1 MTANTPSMTHAS
13 IYVAGTAASLLLD
26 YMDQAELTLP
36 AYRSRLEALKAS
48 PRMPIATW
56 WDILAELERAHPVPA
71 LGLRIGALTQAH
83 HIGMLG
89 YLGIYSDTLLQAL
102 TRFSRFQRLLHN
114 MAPSKVYVDGE
125 DLIVWW
131 DPAAGISP
139 LLSDEVL
146 ASGLITLIRQ
156 HGGTPDAAPRLVEF
170 AQPRPADTTAH
181 EAFFKCPV
189 VFGCEALTVRLP
201 ARDIDL
207 PVSTRDPH
215 LMSLLEQQAEAM
227 LQELPDRDAL
237 LKQLQHH
244 IAMSLQDGTPEF
256 GDVAARMGMAERT
269 LYRYLQERGLRY
281 KAILNELRFQLA
293 RDYMQDPKLSLP
305 EIALLLG
312 YAEQSAFSRAFKEWS
327 GETPASYRRA
337 RAGKALLNTGR
348 A

>member
-1 MTANTPSMTHAS
+1 MTHAS
-13 IYVAGTAASLLLD
+13 IYVAGTAVSLLLD
-26 YMDQAELTLP
+26 YMDQAGLSLP
-36 AYRSRLEALKAS
+36 AFRSRLEGLKAT

-71 LGLRIGALTQAH
+71 LGIRIGAVTHAH

-89 YLGIYSDTLLQAL
+89 YLGIYSETQVQAL
-102 TRFSRFQRLLHN
+102 MRFSRFQRLLHN
-114 MAPSKVYVDGE
+114 MAPSKVYVEGD
-125 DLIVWW
+125 DLFVWW

-139 LLSDEVL
+139 LSSDEVL
-146 ASGLITLIRQ
+146 VSGLITLIRR
-156 HGGTPDAAPRLVEF
+156 HGVDPDAAPHLVEF
-170 AQPRPADTTAH
+170 PQPQPADTSAY

-189 VFGCEALTVRLP
+189 VFGREALAVRLP
-201 ARDIDL
+201 ARNMNQ
-207 PVSTRDPH
+207 PVRTSDPH

-237 LKQLQHH
+237 LKRLRHH
-244 IAMSLQDGTPEF
+244 ISMSLQDGTPEF
-256 GDVAARMGMAERT
+256 GEVAARMGMAERT

-281 KAILNELRFQLA
+281 KVILNELRFQLA

-327 GETPASYRRA
+327 GETPASYRRV
-337 RAGKALLNTGR
+337 RAGNPPVSTSR

>member
-1 MTANTPSMTHAS
+1 MTHAT

-26 YMDQAELTLP
+26 YMDQAGTTLP
-36 AYRSRLEALKAS
+36 AFRQRLEELKAS

-56 WDILAELERAHPVPA
+56 WEILAELQRAHPVDT
-71 LGLRIGALTQAH
+71 LGLDIGARTQAH

-89 YLGIYSDTLLQAL
+89 YLAIYSDTLVQAL

-114 MAPSKVYVDGE
+114 MAPSKVYVEDD

-131 DPAAGISP
+131 DPAAGTSS
-139 LLSDEVL
+139 LLSDQVL
-146 ASGLITLIRQ
+146 VSGLITLIRR
-156 HGGTPDAAPRLVEF
+156 HGGEPNVTPHLVEF
-170 AQPRPADTTAH
+170 PQPRPADTSAY
-181 EAFFKCPV
+181 EAFFNCPV
-189 VFGCEALTVRLP
+189 VFGRQALTVRLP
-201 ARDIDL
+201 AQHMNR

-215 LMSLLEQQAEAM
+215 LMSLLERQAEAM

-237 LKQLQHH
+237 LKQLRHH
-244 IAMSLQDGTPEF
+244 ISMSLQDGTPEF
-256 GDVAARMGMAERT
+256 ADVATRMGMAERT

-281 KAILNELRFQLA
+281 KVILNELRFQLA
-293 RDYMQDPKLSLP
+293 SDYMRDPKLSLP

-337 RAGKALLNTGR
+337 RAGNKPVNTTR